1 MFQACPLFP
10 NCTFSLG
17 TAEPLWLRE
26 GQGVEDRRETQ
37 SILEASWAP
46 AGVYLQASLEGSRA
60 PRRRSSSQ
68 RRLCQAQACPFHT
81 FFLLSLSS
89 VQGCWPA
96 WCCGKGWAGPQEVL
110 LEGLNKSNIEQSGD
124 PPMHTP
130 VQGSSFFDPLFPSSP
145 AILCE
150 QILP

>member
-37 SILEASWAP
+37 HLGSQLGPHWGVSPGLARGQQSTTSPQLITKEALSS
-46 AGVYLQASLEGSRA
+46 AGM
-60 PRRRSSSQ
+60 
-68 RRLCQAQACPFHT
+68 PFPYI
-81 FFLLSLSS
+81 FLLSLSS

-130 VQGSSFFDPLFPSSP
+130 VQGSSFFDPLLPSSP